1 MALIGTNPVS
11 KRKKRPALTGPS
23 DPDNELIQE
32 NQEANKLF
40 KSADGEPAPA
50 KLFQC
55 TYPGCTKTFK
65 QL

>member
-40 KSADGEPAPA
+40 KRADGEPAPA
-50 KLFQC
+50 KLF
-55 TYPGCTKTFK
+55 
-65 QL
+65 